1 MTKKSSTRIGDK
13 MSGIMLGIALTLSAI
28 GIISS
33 ISISSAHTSP
43 SSIVDD
49 SMQGMMGDQSGM
61 MSSDMMRMMHSMMTD
76 DMMDGNAMDSNGM
89 MGCMSMMKN
98 NEMTQEEIDE
108 MLKSM
113 DKDGDGQCDMCGMS
127 IEMCRKM
134 MSP

>member
-1 MTKKSSTRIGDK
+1 MAKKSSTRIGDK
-13 MSGIMLGIALTLSAI
+13 TLGIMLGIALAISAI
-28 GIISS
+28 GVISAVS
-33 ISISSAHTSP
+33 VSYAHGRDANN
-43 SSIVDD
+43 IMDN
-49 SMQGMMGDQSGM
+49 GM
-61 MSSDMMRMMHSMMTD
+61 MSGDMMPMMHSMMND
-76 DMMDGNAMDSNGM
+76 QENMMDNSNGM

-98 NEMTQEEIDE
+98 HAQMTQEEIDE

>member
-1 MTKKSSTRIGDK
+1 MAKKSSTRIGDK
-13 MSGIMLGIALTLSAI
+13 TFGIMLGIALAISAI
-28 GIISS
+28 GVISAVS
-33 ISISSAHTSP
+33 VSYAHGRDANN
-43 SSIVDD
+43 IMDN
-49 SMQGMMGDQSGM
+49 GM
-61 MSSDMMRMMHSMMTD
+61 MSGDMMPMMHSMMND
-76 DMMDGNAMDSNGM
+76 QENMMDNSNGM

-98 NEMTQEEIDE
+98 HAQMTQEEIDE